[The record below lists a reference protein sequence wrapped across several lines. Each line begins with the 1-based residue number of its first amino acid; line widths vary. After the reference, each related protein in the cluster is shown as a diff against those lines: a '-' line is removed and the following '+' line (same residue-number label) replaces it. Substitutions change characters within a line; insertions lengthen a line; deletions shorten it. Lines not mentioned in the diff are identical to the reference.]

1 MKKLVLLLLAFMP
14 FGLALNAQTVD
25 ELKAMKADKEAA
37 AAAILAEIADLD
49 TKINTFPGWKVG
61 GLGILGFDLNQ
72 NNAWY
77 ALDNPTSRAN
87 GYGLNFTA
95 FANLDQEKLF
105 WRNALLTNLKQVNT
119 TIDGNFDND
128 LDDTEDTELKAITD
142 ALDISS
148 LAGYKLTE
156 KFAISAEGKFLS
168 SLLNF
173 NNPGK
178 LQLSAGAT
186 WTPIP
191 NLVVLIHPL
200 GYEFNW
206 PSEDFTSVAGA
217 KIGASYAAE
226 IIPGVAWT
234 SNLSAFL
241 PYGGDDTREILG
253 VTGES
258 GNWTAGDLSNWT
270 WINGFTFSV
279 FKGIG
284 VGVNLGLRSDKQLI
298 NNFALSR
305 QPVTQY
311 DNKLS
316 SYYSVGLSYTL

>member
-49 TKINTFPGWKVG
+49 SKIKTFPGWKVG

-72 NNAWY
+72 NNSWY
-77 ALDNPTSRAN
+77 ALDNPTSKAN

-95 FANLDQEKLF
+95 FANLDQEKYF
-105 WRNALLTNLKQVNT
+105 WRNALLTNLKQTNT
-119 TIDGNFDND
+119 TLDKNFDNS
-128 LDDTEDTELKAITD
+128 LELEETLSAITD
-142 ALDISS
+142 ALDVSS

-156 KFAISAEGKFLS
+156 KIAISAEGKYLS

-206 PSEDFTSVAGA
+206 PNENFTSVAGA
-217 KIGASYAAE
+217 KIGASYGAE
-226 IIPGVAWT
+226 IIPGIAWT

-241 PYGGDDTREILG
+241 PYSGDERPL
-253 VTGES
+253 TGIKGLAADS
-258 GNWTAGDLSNWT
+258 WSAADLSNWT

-284 VGVNLGLRSDKQLI
+284 VGLNVGLRSDKQLI
-298 NNFALSR
+298 SNFAA
-305 QPVTQY
+305 TQIPAVEY

-316 SYYSVGLSYTL
+316 SYYSLGLSYTL